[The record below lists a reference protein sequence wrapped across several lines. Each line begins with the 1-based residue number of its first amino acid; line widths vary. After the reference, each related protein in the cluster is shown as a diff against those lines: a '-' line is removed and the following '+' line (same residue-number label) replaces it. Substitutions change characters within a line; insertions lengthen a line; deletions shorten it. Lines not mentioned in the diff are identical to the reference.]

1 MNKVTFPIRLFLD
14 AFRDTIKVINHFELT
29 KINNK
34 LIYFKLFLIK
44 LFFSNQWIRNLI
56 RTKKV
61 ELSHLNKNEIFNGST
76 SKILES
82 LDTKGY
88 SELLNLNDTKLSELK
103 ALVYQSED
111 YDKKKIDS
119 KNFDLKKKIMK
130 MNYNILKD

>member
-1 MNKVTFPIRLFLD
+1 MNKITFSIRLFLD

-56 RTKKV
+56 RAKKV
-61 ELSHLNKNEIFNGST
+61 ELSHLNENEIFNNST

-103 ALVYQSED
+103 ALVYKSED

-119 KNFDLKKKIMK
+119 KNFDLKKKDNEK
-130 MNYNILKD
+130 ELQYF